1 MSIVPDWLTR
11 NWIFTCRH
19 LVLFA
24 LRDPNGAVRHG
35 QALFMRKVRFLLEIR
50 RIIFANRQLAQLE
63 VNKALEGKS
72 PHLVDEWQEVPA
84 IWDAVRYSVDQKSES
99 GRYILTGSSTP
110 KIKGVLHSGT
120 GRIASIPM
128 HPMSLWESGES
139 SGIVSLSDVCNGRD
153 IGVQNMECPSVD
165 HGYGPDYQQYYLK
178 GLSSARALLTAICQ
192 EVKELVDDINVE
204 LSGSGDLWAYVHP
217 RIVDVSKRTFD
228 VEAYA
233 ESVEAAFKELN
244 TQVKKR
250 VRGRLKKELDG
261 VQLMQTV
268 FSVENPLLKV
278 EHDIESKS
286 GRDTQLGYM
295 QMLAGAISAIRN
307 PKAHEN
313 MVISRE
319 DAVRKLMFASMLMY
333 KIEGAEI
340 CN

>member
-1 MSIVPDWLTR
+1 MNMSKEKFLEKINIKIAVIRELEKMTR
-11 NWIFTCRH
+11 GCEKFQIWHHETATLLIAAFGEKARCVRQFNGIPYS
-19 LVLFA
+19 
-24 LRDPNGAVRHG
+24 PNFCVY
-35 QALFMRKVRFLLEIR
+35 
-50 RIIFANRQLAQLE
+50 NS
-63 VNKALEGKS
+63 N
-72 PHLVDEWQEVPA
+72 
-84 IWDAVRYSVDQKSES
+84 
-99 GRYILTGSSTP
+99 
-110 KIKGVLHSGT
+110 
-120 GRIASIPM
+120 
-128 HPMSLWESGES
+128 
-139 SGIVSLSDVCNGRD
+139 
-153 IGVQNMECPSVD
+153 
-165 HGYGPDYQQYYLK
+165 GYGPDYQKYYLK

-204 LSGSGDLWAYVHP
+204 SSGSGDLWAYVHP